1 MKKIILIISLFVISM
16 SSFTQELDED
26 YLASLPEDIRSDLL
40 KKVKDGDEN
49 FESPVYRRQS
59 SALKKNTNKDNEFDE
74 EELEDSEE
82 GDVKKVYGH
91 QFFDTIQTTF
101 MPVNEPNFNP
111 SYILDYGDVL
121 EIQLIGQKN
130 TKNTYE
136 LYRDGSI
143 VFPDIGKLTLAG
155 MTLMEANKYIKSKVS
170 NIYIGTE
177 AFVSIINIRDINV
190 VIAGNAYNPGV
201 YTISGNS
208 NALHALSMA
217 GGVDEFGSYRNIK
230 VKRDNKIIGT
240 IDLYELLIYGNN
252 VANFRLQSGDI
263 IFVEPYINRV
273 TVTGAVKRP
282 HIYELVEG
290 ESLEKALFF
299 ANGLRYDADL
309 GDITLERIN
318 LNQMQSKNINTIGD
332 LKDIPSQDQDYLNF
346 KKFDFREVNIIGAV
360 KRPGTYLMK
369 EGDGILELLERSG
382 GYTANAYPYG
392 GILNNEKT
400 KEINKLAN
408 ESLYD
413 NLLGILLDQSSSN
426 PQSTENKS
434 LFSIMQQL
442 KKTKTTGR
450 VKAEFNI
457 ERLKSDSSS
466 NILLQDKDEVI
477 IPELTNYI
485 YVYGQVST
493 QGTAKFISGKDIQY
507 YLDNQGGAL
516 KSADLSSIYVL
527 LPNGESYRVKSNK
540 NIFMNQNKE
549 IMNLKPGSI
558 IFVPRKIE
566 NNLIRMQAIQAYASI
581 ISNFGVSVASL
592 AVLNDK

>member
-59 SALKKNTNKDNEFDE
+59 SALKKDTNKDNEFDE

-442 KKTKTTGR
+442 KKTKTSGR

>member
-1 MKKIILIISLFVISM
+1 M

>member
-1 MKKIILIISLFVISM
+1 MKKIILIISLFAISI

-82 GDVKKVYGH
+82 DDVKKVYGH

-442 KKTKTTGR
+442 KKTKTSGR

>member
-1 MKKIILIISLFVISM
+1 MKKIILIISLFVISI

-82 GDVKKVYGH
+82 DDVKKVYGH

-442 KKTKTTGR
+442 KKTKTSGR